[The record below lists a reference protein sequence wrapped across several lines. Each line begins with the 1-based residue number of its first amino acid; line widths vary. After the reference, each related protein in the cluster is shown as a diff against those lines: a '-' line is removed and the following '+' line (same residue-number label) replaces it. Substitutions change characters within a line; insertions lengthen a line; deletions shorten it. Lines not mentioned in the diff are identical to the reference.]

1 MISSLHLPHH
11 RFLFFSVPHLSR
23 WRRLFDAAT
32 PSPLQHVSHPLLT
45 RHGLELR
52 IKRDD
57 LLHPRISGN
66 KWRKLKY
73 VLRQA
78 VSERAAGLLSFGG
91 AWSNHLHALAAAG
104 QALDLPTL
112 GVVRGEPEY
121 ADNPTLA
128 DARHW
133 GMTLA
138 FVDRRQYRRRQDPD
152 WLAALAADHPG
163 YHLIPE
169 GGSCALALPGVAE
182 LWQELAPA
190 DALILPVASGGTLAG
205 LLSARPAATLITGYA
220 VLKGDGWLAQTVS
233 ELYPPAA
240 RDPGWRLRLG
250 HHGGGYAK
258 CPADDRR
265 QIAELASELAVPLEP
280 VYSGKAMLGLFRDIE
295 AGCYPAGS
303 RLIFLHTG
311 GLQGGRGGL

>member
-1 MISSLHLPHH
+1 MSHL
-11 RFLFFSVPHLSR
+11 LR
-23 WRRLFDAAT
+23 WRRLFDAVP
-32 PSPLQHVSHPLLT
+32 PSPLQWARHPLLT
-45 RHGLELR
+45 RHGLDLM

-78 VSERAAGLLSFGG
+78 VSEQASGLLSFGG

-104 QALDLPTL
+104 QTLELPTL

-138 FVDRRQYRRRQDPD
+138 FVDRRQYRRRQEPD
-152 WLAALAADHPG
+152 WLAALAQRHPG
-163 YHLIPE
+163 YRLIPE

-182 LWQELAPA
+182 LWRELAPA

-205 LLSARPAATLITGYA
+205 LLSARPADTRIIGYA
-220 VLKGDGWLAQTVS
+220 VLKGDGWLAETVS
-233 ELYPPAA
+233 GLYPPAA

-250 HHGGGYAK
+250 YHGGGYAK
-258 CPADDRR
+258 CSADDRQR
-265 QIAELASELAVPLEP
+265 IARLASELAVPLEP

-295 AGCYPAGS
+295 AGYYPAGS

-311 GLQGGRGGL
+311 GLQGVRGGL